1 MGKIVWGCL
10 LIGIGLVGGHSI
22 FLGQADA
29 WTAVWDGLGIMLVV
43 YGFLQVVSKAMTT
56 KPGEAE

>member
-1 MGKIVWGCL
+1 MGKILWGCL
-10 LIGIGLVGGHSI
+10 LIGVGLVGDHSI

-29 WTAVWDGLGIMLVV
+29 WTAVFDGLGIMLVV
-43 YGFLQVVSKAMTT
+43 YGFLQVGNKAMTA